1 MNSRIDRERAYKIF
15 NEALAV
21 DPLRRAAFVGER
33 CAGDLPCEPSADI
46 CRLFTPSYAAPEQFS
61 GEPVTVAADVFGLGA
76 LGHRLLTCRA
86 PFAKAASP
94 LAYMLAVTAQD
105 VDLPS
110 HTAAAAGM
118 DPPWVRELEGDL
130 DAILT
135 KALARD
141 PARRY
146 ATAEQMQGDLHRHLD
161 GLPVHARNPTV
172 RYRTVKLAHRLANA
186 LNLGAPR
193 RACVRPT
200 TTMRRRATST

>member
-76 LGHRLLTCRA
+76 LGHRLLTGRA

-110 HTAAAAGM
+110 HTAAALRHSMCQESARTPSM
-118 DPPWVRELEGDL
+118 ALEKNRPPIAVTCPL
-130 DAILT
+130 
-135 KALARD
+135 
-141 PARRY
+141 
-146 ATAEQMQGDLHRHLD
+146 
-161 GLPVHARNPTV
+161 
-172 RYRTVKLAHRLANA
+172 
-186 LNLGAPR
+186 
-193 RACVRPT
+193 
-200 TTMRRRATST
+200 